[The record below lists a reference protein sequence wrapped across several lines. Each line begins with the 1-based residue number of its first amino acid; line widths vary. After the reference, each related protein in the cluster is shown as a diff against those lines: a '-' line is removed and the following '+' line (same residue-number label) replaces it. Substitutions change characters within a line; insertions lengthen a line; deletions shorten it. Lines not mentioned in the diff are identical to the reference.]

1 MRRRLWT
8 SGGFTLVEMVVVMA
22 VFVVVLMIT
31 SAAFQTVL
39 KKGSI
44 VQKSEESNI
53 EGIIGLEM
61 LRHDLAQAGFG
72 LFNDPDAVP
81 TFAEAGAVPASNY
94 NDANAVPRA
103 IVTGNDLAADV
114 LPGTDYLAIKATTVG
129 RNQTSQLWTYLPDD
143 GAPHLWG
150 VNDFENA
157 RDDQLI
163 VLSQTYKKSQLEVLR
178 TLVQISPTNY
188 AIVYDS
194 AGNFEDMTGTVTT
207 GYTPSTGKTHYLY
220 GVGTGAAPF
229 ALRAPFNRADYYV
242 RRIAGEIPAMCSP
255 ATGVLYKAVMSQA
268 NGLMTPTIPILDC
281 VADMQIILGWNTQAD
296 PEISNTIDAFSNA
309 DGTTTTGATNGL
321 NIANIMQDPAQVR
334 KRLRQIKI
342 YILAQD
348 GPRDPD
354 FRNTNNAFV
363 IGDVALGEAP
373 LTARA
378 APLPV
383 SPVDL
388 TTADML
394 NYRWKLHRVVVR
406 PKNLM

>member
-72 LFNDPDAVP
+72 LFNDPDVVP
-81 TFAEAGAVPASNY
+81 TYAEAGAVPASNY

-103 IVTGNDLAADV
+103 IVTGNDLAANV

-150 VNDFENA
+150 VNDFDNT

-163 VLSQTYKKSQLEVLR
+163 VLSQTYKKSYLEVLR
-178 TLVQISPTNY
+178 TLVQISPTNFS
-188 AIVYDS
+188 IVYDS

-207 GYTPSTGKTHYLY
+207 SYIPSSGKTHYLY

-229 ALRAPFNRADYYV
+229 TLRAPFNRADYYV
-242 RRIAGEIPAMCSP
+242 RRIAGEIPATCSP
-255 ATGVLYKAVMSQA
+255 ATGVLYKAVMSQS

-281 VADMQIILGWNTQAD
+281 VADMQIVLGWNTQAD

-354 FRNTNNAFV
+354 FRKAYP
-363 IGDVALGEAP
+363 GDKGGG
-373 LTARA
+373 
-378 APLPV
+378 
-383 SPVDL
+383 
-388 TTADML
+388 
-394 NYRWKLHRVVVR
+394 NHKLHDKISELVLLRHAIPALR
-406 PKNLM
+406 TGTYKP